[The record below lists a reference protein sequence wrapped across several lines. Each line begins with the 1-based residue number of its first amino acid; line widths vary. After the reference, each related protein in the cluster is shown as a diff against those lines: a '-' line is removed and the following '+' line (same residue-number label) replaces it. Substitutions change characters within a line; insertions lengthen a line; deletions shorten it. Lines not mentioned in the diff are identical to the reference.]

1 MKNETKV
8 EEQPVSKEEKQKCG
22 KSGEICG
29 EKQEQ
34 QNEYVKVEEEEE
46 KPEVKLFIV
55 EAFTSLFSK

>member
-1 MKNETKV
+1 MKQKSKKR
-8 EEQPVSKEEKQKCG
+8 PVSKEETKNVEKVE
-22 KSGEICG
+22 KPVEK
-29 EKQEQ
+29 KQEK

>member
-1 MKNETKV
+1 M
-8 EEQPVSKEEKQKCG
+8 EKWRNLWRK
-22 KSGEICG
+22 
-29 EKQEQ
+29 KQEQ

>member
-1 MKNETKV
+1 KV
-8 EEQPVSKEEKQKCG
+8 EEQPVSKEKTKTVEKVEKPVE
-22 KSGEICG
+22 K
-29 EKQEQ
+29 KQEK

>member
-8 EEQPVSKEEKQKCG
+8 EEQPVSKEETKMW

>member
-1 MKNETKV
+1 MEKV
-8 EEQPVSKEEKQKCG
+8 EKSVEK
-22 KSGEICG
+22 
-29 EKQEQ
+29 KQEK

>member
-8 EEQPVSKEEKQKCG
+8 EEQPVSKEETKMW
-22 KSGEICG
+22 KSGETCG
-29 EKQEQ
+29 EKQEK